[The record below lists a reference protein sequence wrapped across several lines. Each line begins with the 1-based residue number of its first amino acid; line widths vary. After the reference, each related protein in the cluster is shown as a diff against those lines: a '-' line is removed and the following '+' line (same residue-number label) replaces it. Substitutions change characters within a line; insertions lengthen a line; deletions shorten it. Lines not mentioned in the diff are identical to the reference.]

1 MRGLAALARREIEE
15 HRIALLAALVAGL
28 LAAGAPLLS
37 FHGGNPGEVRE
48 AAAVFVALALA
59 AGLSISLGSS
69 VLSREIANRRI
80 GFFFARPISSAAI
93 WGGKLA
99 GSAAV
104 AAGAAALVL
113 LPSFLVNR
121 ARFSREIG
129 SILLAGVTLAVAVLL
144 PIAHAL
150 GIVFRSRLPRLGA
163 DLALFVLAA
172 AAIALTSR
180 WLMGETTVDAWRRAA
195 IALVCLLLG
204 AVVAAGFAAVA
215 RGRVDIQ
222 EAHRAL
228 SRLLWPVAL
237 GAAAL
242 FAAYAKW
249 IVSVAPGDLAWIWV
263 SPAPRGDWVTVSGR
277 APSRAGDN
285 ALFLL
290 ETSTGEFVKLK
301 NGYARPVFSADGRAA
316 VWLETSHSV
325 SFLSLLSRPEWMGS
339 SRPVRFHRFALGE
352 RSASPKP
359 TDVLFSSPPR
369 AWAIS
374 SDGKRLAAVNDQTG
388 GASANFVS
396 VYELSTARL
405 LAAAAIPPQVGAH
418 LLFLTPDHLRIY
430 LEESLGRGAANDVA
444 RQLAIY
450 EMDVIGKKLI
460 ETGRMGPFA
469 GFLVLRTDAGASRA
483 IVLDPRGRKMT
494 LHDGRSGRQLA
505 VLSSGE
511 RRSRNAAFLGDGR
524 IVQVES
530 SDTGTRV
537 RIFSSDGEE
546 QRMVPIRFGPG
557 WRIGLGGEILP
568 GVVAVAV
575 RSEKA
580 ADWKDS
586 ECLLVDTRTGQTRTI
601 GEHLF
606 PAAAMAWWGRHD
618 PSWYPAAG
626 SEATRLFLDAR
637 GSLIHFDAS
646 TGKRRVILAGHPSP

>member
-15 HRIALLAALVAGL
+15 HRVALLA
-28 LAAGAPLLS
+28 
-37 FHGGNPGEVRE
+37 
-48 AAAVFVALALA
+48 
-59 AGLSISLGSS
+59 
-69 VLSREIANRRI
+69 LSREIANRRI

-104 AAGAAALVL
+104 AAGAAALAL
-113 LPSFLVNR
+113 LPSFLINR
-121 ARFSREIG
+121 GRFSREMG
-129 SILLAGVTLAVAVLL
+129 SILLAGVVLAVAALL

-150 GIVFRSRLPRLGA
+150 GIVFRSRLARLGA
-163 DLALFVLAA
+163 DLVLFVLAA

-180 WLMGETTVDAWRRAA
+180 WLIGETAVDAWRRAMV
-195 IALVCLLLG
+195 ALACFLLG
-204 AVVAAGFAAVA
+204 AVVAAGFAAVG
-215 RGRVDIQ
+215 RGRADIQ

-237 GAAAL
+237 AAAAL

-249 IVSVAPGDLAWIWV
+249 IVSVGPGDLGWIWV
-263 SPAPRGDWVTVSGR
+263 SPAPRGDWATVSGQ
-277 APSRAGDN
+277 APSRVDK

-290 ETSTGEFVKLK
+290 ETSTGKFVKLK

-339 SRPVRFHRFALGE
+339 SRPVRFYHLALGE
-352 RSASPKP
+352 RSAGPSP
-359 TDVLFSSPPR
+359 TGVLFSSPPR

-374 SDGKRLAAVNDQTG
+374 SDGKRLATVNDETG

-396 VYELSTARL
+396 VYELPTARL
-405 LAAAAIPPQVGAH
+405 LAAAAIPRQASAH
-418 LLFLTPDHLRIY
+418 LLFLTPDRLRIY
-430 LEESLGRGAANDVA
+430 LEESPGRGAANDVD
-444 RQLAIY
+444 RHLGIC
-450 EMDVIGKKLI
+450 EMDVIGKKLT

-469 GFLVLRTDAGASRA
+469 GFLVLRTDAGATRA

-494 LHDGRSGRQLA
+494 LHDGRSGRQIA

-511 RRSRNAAFLGDGR
+511 KRSRNAAFLGDGR

-530 SDTGTRV
+530 SETGTRV

-546 QRMVPIRFGPG
+546 QRMVAIRFGPG
-557 WRIGLGGEILP
+557 WRIGLGGETAP
-568 GVVAVAV
+568 GVIVVAV
-575 RSEKA
+575 RSEK

-586 ECLLVDTRTGQTRTI
+586 ECLLVDTRTGQTRSI

-637 GSLIHFDAS
+637 GSLLRLDAS
-646 TGKRRVILAGHPSP
+646 TGETRVILAGRPSP

>member
-1 MRGLAALARREIEE
+1 MRGLAALARREIDE

-28 LAAGAPLLS
+28 LAAGAPLLP
-37 FHGGNPGEVRE
+37 FRGGNPREVRE
-48 AAAVFVALALA
+48 AAAVFVALAFA

-129 SILLAGVTLAVAVLL
+129 PVLLAGVTLAVAVLL

-163 DLALFVLAA
+163 DLALFVLASA
-172 AAIALTSR
+172 AVALTSR
-180 WLMGETTVDAWRRAA
+180 WLIGEAAVDAWRRAT
-195 IALVCLLLG
+195 IALGCLLLG
-204 AVVAAGFAAVA
+204 AVLAAGFAAVA

-249 IVSVAPGDLAWIWV
+249 IVSVGPGDLAWIWV
-263 SPAPRGDWVTVSGR
+263 SPAPRGDWATVSGR

-285 ALFLL
+285 VMFLL
-290 ETSTGEFVKLK
+290 KTSTGEFVKLK

-339 SRPVRFHRFALGE
+339 SRPARFHRFALGE
-352 RSASPKP
+352 SAGPSS

-374 SDGKRLAAVNDQTG
+374 SDGKRLAAVNDETG

-418 LLFLTPDHLRIY
+418 LLFVTPDRLRIY
-430 LEESLGRGAANDVA
+430 LEESPGRGAANEVP

-450 EMDVIGKKLI
+450 EMDVAGRKLT

-483 IVLDPRGRKMT
+483 IVLDPRGRNLT
-494 LHDGRSGRQLA
+494 LHDGRSGRQIAL
-505 VLSSGE
+505 LSSGE
-511 RRSRNAAFLGDGR
+511 KRSRNAAFLGNGR

-537 RIFSSDGEE
+537 HIFSSDGEE

-557 WRIGLGGEILP
+557 WRMGLGGEILP

-580 ADWKDS
+580 DRKDS
-586 ECLLVDTRTGQTRTI
+586 ECLLVDTRTGQTRSI

-606 PAAAMAWWGRHD
+606 PAVAMAWWGRHD

-626 SEATRLFLDAR
+626 SEATRLFLDAG

-646 TGKRRVILAGHPSP
+646 TGERQVILAARSSP

>member
-1 MRGLAALARREIEE
+1 MRGLAVLARREVEE
-15 HRIALLAALVAGL
+15 HRIVLLAALGAGV
-28 LAAGAPLLS
+28 LAAGAPLLP

-48 AAAVFVALALA
+48 AAAVFVALAFA

-80 GFFFARPISSAAI
+80 GFFFARPMSSAAI

-129 SILLAGVTLAVAVLL
+129 SIFLAGIALAVAVLL

-172 AAIALTSR
+172 AAVALTSR
-180 WLMGETTVDAWRRAA
+180 WLIGETAFDTWRRAA
-195 IALVCLLLG
+195 IALACLLLG

-215 RGRVDIQ
+215 RGRADIQ

-237 GAAAL
+237 GATAL

-249 IVSVAPGDLAWIWV
+249 IVSVGPGDLAWIWV
-263 SPAPRGDWVTVSGR
+263 SPAPRGDWATISGR
-277 APSRAGDN
+277 APSSAGDN

-290 ETSTGEFVKLK
+290 KTSTGEFVRLK

-325 SFLSLLSRPEWMGS
+325 SFLSLLSRPEWMGT

-352 RSASPKP
+352 SAGPSP

-374 SDGKRLAAVNDQTG
+374 SDGKRLAAVNDETG

-396 VYELSTARL
+396 VYDLSTARL
-405 LAAAAIPPQVGAH
+405 LAAAAMPPQVGAH
-418 LLFLTPDHLRIY
+418 LLFLTPDRLRIY
-430 LEESLGRGAANDVA
+430 LEESPGRGAANEVP

-450 EMDVIGKKLI
+450 EMDVAAKKLI

-469 GFLVLRTDAGASRA
+469 GFLVLRTDARASRA

-494 LHDGRSGRQLA
+494 LHDGRSGRRIA
-505 VLSSGE
+505 ALSSGE

-524 IVQVES
+524 IAQVES

-537 RIFSSDGEE
+537 RLFSSDGEE

-575 RSEKA
+575 RSET

-586 ECLLVDTRTGQTRTI
+586 ECLLVDARTGQTRTI

-606 PAAAMAWWGRHD
+606 PAVAMAWWGRHD

-626 SEATRLFLDAR
+626 SEATRLFLDAG

-646 TGKRRVILAGHPSP
+646 TGERRVILAGRPSP